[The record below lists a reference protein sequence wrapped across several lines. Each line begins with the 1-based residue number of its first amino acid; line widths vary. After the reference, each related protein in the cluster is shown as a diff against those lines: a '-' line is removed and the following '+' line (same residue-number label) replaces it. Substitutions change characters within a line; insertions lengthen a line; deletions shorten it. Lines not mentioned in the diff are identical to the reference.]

1 MNTNKKV
8 GVILNVILQDR
19 CPDDMETWERLI
31 SFEVDASVVNPR
43 DALEGAVQEYISEQ
57 KKDLDEDE
65 TITWMDVYRDMPDA
79 IFEKYGLHRR
89 SDAANLLYMVDCD
102 DVPFAEENE

>member
-1 MNTNKKV
+1 MSKKKDT
-8 GVILNVILQDR
+8 GVILNIVLQDR

-43 DALEGAVQEYISEQ
+43 DALKSAVWEYISEQ

-65 TITWMDVYRDMPDA
+65 TITWMDIYRDMPDA
-79 IFEKYGLHRR
+79 LFEKHGLHRR
-89 SDAANLLYMVDCD
+89 SNAASLLYMADCD
-102 DVPFAEENE
+102 DVPFDEESE